1 MGELASNIL
10 FRALLDWAAICRSG
24 DYPVWS
30 GDGQRSLPYWQ
41 VAGFEDACVELK
53 EFFYSDWCR
62 ELADALG
69 GYLAYLQTIKE
80 IRDSGGNWHKRRPW
94 VWGNGQDSPCQ
105 FIEEVV

>member
-1 MGELASNIL
+1 LGELASNIL

-53 EFFYSDWCR
+53 EFFYSDWCK
-62 ELADALG
+62 ELARAAG
-69 GYLAYLQTIKE
+69 GDGSYYAYLEQVGEIKA
-80 IRDSGGNWHKRRPW
+80 SGGDWHERRAW
-94 VWGNGQDSPCQ
+94 KWRPCQ
-105 FIEEVV
+105 P